1 MHCTVKYMYIW
12 KITTQIPGLGNSAFR
27 TDPITKLSLTTISL
41 LYSQVKYVKGL
52 RLKPGWAWGSMLLHD
67 TLAMG
72 RSNHVGN
79 QAFYLKVIQKRLGLC
94 SLHSDLRRRISAEK
108 VVNNMWFQNLTC
120 KFNFQTWFH
129 ILPNIFV
136 WVGYLVRPEKNP
148 KQVGPGKEKCQFR
161 TQTYTVSL
169 QY

>member
-1 MHCTVKYMYIW
+1 MYIW

-41 LYSQVKYVKGL
+41 LDSQVKYVKGL

-120 KFNFQTWFH
+120 KFNFQ
-129 ILPNIFV
+129 NIFQNIFTK
-136 WVGYLVRPEKNP
+136 Y
-148 KQVGPGKEKCQFR
+148 FR
-161 TQTYTVSL
+161 L
-169 QY
+169 GWLLG